1 MLNVPDTEIKEGQFN
16 LLLGNFEGPI
26 DLLLVLA
33 RSQKVDLSDISI
45 SELADQYINFI
56 NQYRNIHIEIAADY
70 LVMAAWLTYLKS
82 RLLLPKEEKTDEYTA
97 DELEEALKY
106 QLQRLEAFQ
115 NISKIIYS
123 RPLVN
128 RDVFYGGSSEG
139 LKVKYN
145 INYTSN
151 LYDLLKSYSQ
161 ILKSNEQVKQLTI
174 EYSELYSVDQ
184 AVKRLKGIFGNITE
198 WTNFLNVIPNLIKA
212 NKTINKSI
220 ISSNFVASLELSK
233 NGFVDLKQDERTS
246 RAGWTA
252 HALPFE
258 NTENKPLVSI
268 VLDDMGLNR
277 LHSDLS
283 LIHI

>member
-1 MLNVPDTEIKEGQFN
+1 MLNAPHTEIKEGQFK
-16 LLLGNFEGPI
+16 LLLDNFEGPI

-56 NQYRNIHIEIAADY
+56 NQYRNINIEIAADY

-123 RPLVN
+123 SPLVN
-128 RDVFYGGSSEG
+128 RDVFYGGSTEG

-145 INYTSN
+145 ICLLYTSPSPRD
-151 LYDLLKSYSQ
+151 Y
-161 ILKSNEQVKQLTI
+161 
-174 EYSELYSVDQ
+174 
-184 AVKRLKGIFGNITE
+184 G
-198 WTNFLNVIPNLIKA
+198 
-212 NKTINKSI
+212 
-220 ISSNFVASLELSK
+220 
-233 NGFVDLKQDERTS
+233 TS
-246 RAGWTA
+246 RMPSSA
-252 HALPFE
+252 
-258 NTENKPLVSI
+258 
-268 VLDDMGLNR
+268 
-277 LHSDLS
+277 
-283 LIHI
+283 

>member
-1 MLNVPDTEIKEGQFN
+1 MLNVPDTEIREGKFN
-16 LLLGNFEGPI
+16 LLLANFEGPI

-233 NGFVDLKQDERTS
+233 NGLIDLKQD
-246 RAGWTA
+246 
-252 HALPFE
+252 
-258 NTENKPLVSI
+258 VSFGNI
-268 VLDDMGLNR
+268 YIKFNQNG
-277 LHSDLS
+277 
-283 LIHI
+283 

>member
-1 MLNVPDTEIKEGQFN
+1 MLNIPDTVIKEGQFN
-16 LLLGNFEGPI
+16 LLLENFEGPI
-26 DLLLVLA
+26 DLLLILA

-198 WTNFLNVIPNLIKA
+198 WTNLLNVIPNLIKA

-233 NGFVDLKQDERTS
+233 NGFIDLKQDENF
-246 RAGWTA
+246 GNIYIK
-252 HALPFE
+252 F
-258 NTENKPLVSI
+258 NQN
-268 VLDDMGLNR
+268 G
-277 LHSDLS
+277 
-283 LIHI
+283 

>member
-1 MLNVPDTEIKEGQFN
+1 MLNIPDTEIKEGQFN
-16 LLLGNFEGPI
+16 LLLDNFEGPI

-233 NGFVDLKQDERTS
+233 NGFICENIAILNHCCD
-246 RAGWTA
+246 
-252 HALPFE
+252 AL
-258 NTENKPLVSI
+258 
-268 VLDDMGLNR
+268 
-277 LHSDLS
+277 
-283 LIHI
+283 

>member
-1 MLNVPDTEIKEGQFN
+1 M
-16 LLLGNFEGPI
+16 
-26 DLLLVLA
+26 LVLA
-33 RSQKVDLSDISI
+33 RSQKVDLSYISI
-45 SELADQYINFI
+45 SALADQYINFI

-198 WTNFLNVIPNLIKA
+198 WTNFLNIIPCL
-212 NKTINKSI
+212 
-220 ISSNFVASLELSK
+220 LY
-233 NGFVDLKQDERTS
+233 TS
-246 RAGWTA
+246 PSPRDRG
-252 HALPFE
+252 
-258 NTENKPLVSI
+258 
-268 VLDDMGLNR
+268 
-277 LHSDLS
+277 
-283 LIHI
+283 

>member
-16 LLLGNFEGPI
+16 LLLDNFEGPI

-45 SELADQYINFI
+45 SELANQYINFI

-184 AVKRLKGIFGNITE
+184 AVKRLKGIFGNIIE
-198 WTNFLNVIPNLIKA
+198 WTNFLNVIPNLINA

-233 NGFVDLKQDERTS
+233 NGFIDLKQDKSFGNIYIKFNQNE
-246 RAGWTA
+246 
-252 HALPFE
+252 
-258 NTENKPLVSI
+258 
-268 VLDDMGLNR
+268 
-277 LHSDLS
+277 
-283 LIHI
+283 

>member
-16 LLLGNFEGPI
+16 LLLDNFEGPI
-26 DLLLVLA
+26 DLLLVLS

-128 RDVFYGGSSEG
+128 RDVFYGGSTEG

-233 NGFVDLKQDERTS
+233 NGFINLKQDDCFGNIYIKFNQNE
-246 RAGWTA
+246 
-252 HALPFE
+252 
-258 NTENKPLVSI
+258 
-268 VLDDMGLNR
+268 
-277 LHSDLS
+277 
-283 LIHI
+283 

>member
-16 LLLGNFEGPI
+16 LLLDNFEGPI

-151 LYDLLKSYSQ
+151 LYDLLKSYSR

-184 AVKRLKGIFGNITE
+184 AGNRLKGIF
-198 WTNFLNVIPNLIKA
+198 
-212 NKTINKSI
+212 
-220 ISSNFVASLELSK
+220 
-233 NGFVDLKQDERTS
+233 
-246 RAGWTA
+246 
-252 HALPFE
+252 
-258 NTENKPLVSI
+258 
-268 VLDDMGLNR
+268 
-277 LHSDLS
+277 
-283 LIHI
+283 

>member
-1 MLNVPDTEIKEGQFN
+1 MLNVPDREIKEGQFN

-106 QLQRLEAFQ
+106 QLKRLEAFQ

-198 WTNFLNVIPNLIKA
+198 WTNFFNVIPNLIKA

-233 NGFVDLKQDERTS
+233 NGFIDLKQDKS
-246 RAGWTA
+246 FGNIYIK
-252 HALPFE
+252 F
-258 NTENKPLVSI
+258 NQN
-268 VLDDMGLNR
+268 G
-277 LHSDLS
+277 
-283 LIHI
+283 